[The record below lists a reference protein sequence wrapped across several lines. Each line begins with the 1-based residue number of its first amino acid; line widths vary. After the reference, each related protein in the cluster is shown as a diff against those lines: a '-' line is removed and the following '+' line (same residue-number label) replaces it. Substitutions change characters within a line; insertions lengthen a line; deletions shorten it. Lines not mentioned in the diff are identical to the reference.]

1 MATMIEPTQPGKR
14 EMLAAIIQNIDKGR
28 TPFISRAKRA
38 AKPTNTLMQWQ
49 VDNYPTPRTTGVLDG
64 SDVSSFEYIGD
75 REKIGNYITF
85 LRYAPGVGELAQEV
99 SDVAGLGVGQ
109 EMANQI
115 TKSLKMCARSA
126 EACCLMDGQD
136 AQAQTGTTPYATRSV
151 GKWCATTAGT
161 VQPIPSDYLPA
172 AGNQDNTATASITED
187 DIVGMMESAAGAAKS
202 PLDFVGFF
210 GATARRAISKLQS
223 YAPGST
229 IPLRR
234 TQEMQG
240 VLEQSVTKMA
250 NDFGTLELVL
260 DYFVNIDTA
269 YGAVR
274 GYILDMEMFELAYN
288 RMPRVRELPNL
299 GGGPRAEVSMIFGL
313 VCRNPLTAC
322 YYNPTA

>member
-1 MATMIEPTQPGKR
+1 MASMLEPTQPGKR

-28 TPFISRAKRA
+28 TPFISRVKRS

-49 VDNYPTPRTTGVLDG
+49 VDNYPDPRYTGVLDG

-75 REKIGNYITF
+75 REKIGNYIVYI
-85 LRYAPGVGELAQEV
+85 RYAPGVGELAQEV

-126 EACCLMDGQD
+126 ETACLLDGQD
-136 AQAQTGTTPYATRSV
+136 AQAQAGTTPYATRSV
-151 GKWCATTAGT
+151 GKWASTSAGT
-161 VQPIPSDYLPA
+161 VQPIPAAYLPA
-172 AGNQDNTATASITED
+172 AGNQSAAATASITED
-187 DIVGMMESAAGAAKS
+187 DIVGMMSSAADAAKG
-202 PLDFVGFF
+202 PTDFVGFF
-210 GATARRAISKLQS
+210 GTTARRAISKLQS

-234 TQEMQG
+234 TSEAQG
-240 VLEQSVTKMA
+240 VLEQSVTKMV
-250 NDFGTLELVL
+250 NDYGSLELVL
-260 DYFVNIDTA
+260 DYFLVKDTA
-269 YGAVR
+269 YSKVR
-274 GYILDMEMFELAYN
+274 GFIIDPEMYEIAYN

-313 VCRNPLTAC
+313 VCRNPLTTC